1 MFEPLAGSWHQ
12 LRGAQKWDPMRQ
24 VEQPSQSRQI
34 IGVRKPIDED
44 SIGALRN
51 ARQVKDGARRSW
63 NRDNGHDRQI
73 ERLGDLFQI
82 AGQVALGRTTG
93 PQAGCRAFLPQ
104 RPTLRPGFP
113 ARTTIDRPKG
123 ALTRN
128 RDDDPASP

>member
-12 LRGAQKWDPMRQ
+12 LEGAQKWDPMRQ

-51 ARQVKDGARRSW
+51 AWQVKDGARRSW

-82 AGQVALGRTTG
+82 AGQVALGARPDLKRG
-93 PQAGCRAFLPQ
+93 VERSFHNGQLYAPGSPHEQ
-104 RPTLRPGFP
+104 RST
-113 ARTTIDRPKG
+113 DRRG
-123 ALTRN
+123 H
-128 RDDDPASP
+128 